1 MNLKFPNLKERGKFI
16 ELFTELAKSVAA
28 KERGVLGYELSVADN
43 DPLKVV
49 IFERYEPCQVQQS

>member
-1 MNLKFPNLKERGKFI
+1 MNLKFSNLKERGKFI

-49 IFERYEPCQVQQS
+49 IFER